1 MEAQHRQMDYMRRR
15 MGTATAWQPVG
26 GTDGQPLYVPVPQ
39 APYPRPWD
47 KNPQY
52 VYKPAKYIGFQKGD
66 ALDRQVRS
74 TYGAEQLFP
83 LSPRKGDR
91 RCRTEPPIQ
100 YLGARST
107 VAHHFLARRIRVPIL
122 SEEERWRLQEER
134 LAATRPPRPPPS
146 VGWLRYGL
154 NQKEKELKALADQVA
169 MMRQQTNAERA
180 LSPGH

>member
-66 ALDRQVRS
+66 ALDRQEACHRQHVRR
-74 TYGAEQLFP
+74 G
-83 LSPRKGDR
+83 G
-91 RCRTEPPIQ
+91 
-100 YLGARST
+100 
-107 VAHHFLARRIRVPIL
+107 
-122 SEEERWRLQEER
+122 
-134 LAATRPPRPPPS
+134 RPPRFS
-146 VGWLRYGL
+146 SL
-154 NQKEKELKALADQVA
+154 Q
-169 MMRQQTNAERA
+169 
-180 LSPGH
+180 